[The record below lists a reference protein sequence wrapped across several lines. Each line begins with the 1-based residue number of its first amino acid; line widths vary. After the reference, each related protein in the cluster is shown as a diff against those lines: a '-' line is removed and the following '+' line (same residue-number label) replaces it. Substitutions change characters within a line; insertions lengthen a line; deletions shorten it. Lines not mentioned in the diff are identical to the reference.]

1 MARNAVYPARPS
13 PPSLLLRTKDYSFS
27 FFFLLKFRSP
37 SKINKSDSGGE
48 GGREFR
54 YSMYGYK
61 FGGGRGLEESPFIS
75 SQN

>member
-27 FFFLLKFRSP
+27 FFFFI
-37 SKINKSDSGGE
+37 KINKSDSGGE

-61 FGGGRGLEESPFIS
+61 FGAEEEGGG
-75 SQN
+75 